1 MGGGAYPL
9 LEYADGVEDELRAR
23 SLHARRLGRRG
34 GFLSTRGSFTLS
46 SGADSNTAGN

>member
-9 LEYADGVEDELRAR
+9 LENADGVEDLLRAR
-23 SLHARRLGRRG
+23 RLHARRLGRRG

-46 SGADSNTAGN
+46 SGRGSNTAGN